1 LLHLSRHRDFLR
13 RFLNDHAKKEAKS
26 INNHR
31 TGEVYGSIEFCG
43 VTLKIIDHA
52 GGSKTNID

>member
-1 LLHLSRHRDFLR
+1 MR